1 MKEGGHLVTIDC
13 GTKEGH
19 VREFLKEKK
28 VDESVWTGLNKVYN
42 KKWNWHNSDSSSYSY
57 ANFIN
62 GRWPTGDD
70 NCVLMKR

>member
-19 VREFLKEKK
+19 VREFLKDKK